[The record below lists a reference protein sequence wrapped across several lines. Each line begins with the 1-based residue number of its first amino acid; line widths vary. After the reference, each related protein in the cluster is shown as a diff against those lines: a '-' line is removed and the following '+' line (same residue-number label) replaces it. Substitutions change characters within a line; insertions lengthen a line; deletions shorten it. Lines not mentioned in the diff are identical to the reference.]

1 MRGRVGL
8 GDQLLATG
16 MAKGAKARGKRIA
29 FGDGRRII
37 WDHNSAAIFKDN
49 PNVAPPGSEGDS
61 DLEWIRYFKGHRIY
75 NWHDQNGNRWI
86 WNKQFK
92 PIPGELFFDQQELR
106 SSVRYGSG
114 FILIEPSIE
123 NWKSVAPNKDWGR
136 QKYQALAD
144 RLIEDGYRVAQF
156 VYPRSSVTLEG
167 VERLRTLSFR
177 DAVAILGK
185 ASVYIGAE
193 GGLHHAAAAMGR
205 DAVVLF
211 GGFIPPEVTGY
222 PNHANLTGG
231 ATACGSLSAC
241 KHCRDAMDAISVDEV
256 YEAAKA
262 RL

>member
-1 MRGRVGL
+1 MGL
-8 GDQLLATG
+8 GDQLMATG

-29 FGDGRRII
+29 FGDKRQII
-37 WDHNSAAIFKDN
+37 WDHNSATIFKDN
-49 PNVAPPGSEGDS
+49 PNIAPPGSEGSD
-61 DLEWIRYFKGHRIY
+61 DLEWVRYFKGHRIY
-75 NWHDQNGNRWI
+75 NWHDQHGKRWI
-86 WNKQFK
+86 WNQKFR

-106 SSVRYGSG
+106 SSVRYGAG

-136 QKYQALAD
+136 HKYQALAD

-156 VYPRSSVTLEG
+156 VYPKSSVTLDG

-177 DAVAILGK
+177 DAVSILGK

-241 KHCRDAMDAISVDEV
+241 KHCQEAMAAISVDEV